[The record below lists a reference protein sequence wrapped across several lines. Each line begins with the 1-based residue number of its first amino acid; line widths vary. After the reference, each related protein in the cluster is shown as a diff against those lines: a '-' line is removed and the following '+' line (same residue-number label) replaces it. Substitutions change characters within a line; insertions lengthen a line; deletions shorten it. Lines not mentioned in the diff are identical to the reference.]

1 MKVGIITF
9 HRANNFGAVLQ
20 CYALQA
26 TLKALGYDVSVID
39 YRQPFTE
46 ISYSPYRPDIVK
58 KGLTAPRL
66 LGGYLLKVFPV
77 LFKRETKY
85 NRFRSRYLNCTKPVR
100 NADEMPQDFDVYL
113 IGSDQMWS
121 LHPTNNVIEPI
132 FFGDFPR
139 PNGSRLDGYAISS
152 NIKSLHDIGETYL
165 KDAANRFDRLSFRER
180 IVRDEVERMT
190 GAHGDVVLD
199 PTLLLNYDDWDRLTT
214 RPPVKEPYLLTYFL
228 SDDTDNDA
236 FRTKVKAFA
245 EKNGLKMVDVFKIAY
260 SPIEF
265 LNAVKYAKVVFAA
278 SFHATALSLLLRKN
292 FYSFRSTDGRDIRY
306 INLLNAIQMSDRLIS
321 TDDLDGLRLTD
332 ADYSDSERLLNSLRA
347 DSIKYLQSL

>member
-20 CYALQA
+20 CYALQEK
-26 TLKALGYDVSVID
+26 LKALGYDVSVID

-58 KGLTAPRL
+58 RGLTAPRL
-66 LGGYLLKVFPV
+66 LGGYLLKAFPV
-77 LFKRETKY
+77 LFKRATKY
-85 NRFRSRYLNCTKPVR
+85 NRFRSRFLNCTKPVR
-100 NADEMPQDFDVYL
+100 NAAEMPQDFDVYL

-121 LHPTNNVIEPI
+121 LHTTNDIIEPI
-132 FFGDFPR
+132 FFGEFPR
-139 PNGSRLDGYAISS
+139 SNGSRLEGYAISS
-152 NIKSLHDIGETYL
+152 NIKALHDIGETYL
-165 KDAANRFDRLSFRER
+165 TESAKRFERLSFRER
-180 IVRDEVERMT
+180 VVRDEVERMT
-190 GAHGDVVLD
+190 GVHGDVVLD

-245 EKNGLKMVDVFKIAY
+245 EKNGLKMVDIFEIAY

-265 LNAVKYAKVVFAA
+265 LNAIKYASVVFAA
-278 SFHATALSLLLRKN
+278 SFHATAFSVLFKKN